1 MQAKID
7 YDTLYIYTN
16 SKDIKNLIKDQ
27 NVSTLIMKL
36 AKSKLKIPILEI
48 LTLEIDEDY
57 SVSFQEQLRDKISS
71 ILPLF
76 YYRVLI
82 TFTTL
87 CISRIEIL
95 YLVHFF
101 IR

>member
-1 MQAKID
+1 MEEDKETGKVFNEWPYLLSFIKEEKEDFSLYYSLKETVAKID

-16 SKDIKNLIKDQ
+16 SKDTEDLIKDQ

-57 SVSFQEQLRDKISS
+57 SVSFQE
-71 ILPLF
+71 
-76 YYRVLI
+76 
-82 TFTTL
+82 
-87 CISRIEIL
+87 
-95 YLVHFF
+95 
-101 IR
+101 